1 MGFFYKLKPVTDNIN
16 TKENA
21 VKGFTA
27 MAVSA
32 GTIDL
37 PKLAEYL
44 SNRTTFS
51 KQEAKGILELAVD
64 GVEHYLGLG
73 HNVSLGDLGTFSVS
87 AESKVVQDKNEI
99 RGTAVKM
106 KRIVYRPSKAMTQRL
121 KDVPFERVDW
131 ARRPRSRKNTPKEN
145 EEGGDVA

>member
-16 TKENA
+16 KKENA

-27 MAVSA
+27 MAVSI
-32 GTIDL
+32 GTVDL

-44 SNRTTFS
+44 SDKTTFS
-51 KQEAKGILELAVD
+51 KQEAKGVLELAVE
-64 GVEHYLGLG
+64 GIEYYLGLG

-87 AESKVVQDKNEI
+87 AESKVVQDKSEI

-106 KRIVYRPSKAMTQRL
+106 KRVVHRPSKGMTQRL
-121 KDVPFERVDW
+121 KDVPFERVEW
-131 ARRPRSRKNTPKEN
+131 TRRPRSRKQAIAGNKKK
-145 EEGGDVA
+145 